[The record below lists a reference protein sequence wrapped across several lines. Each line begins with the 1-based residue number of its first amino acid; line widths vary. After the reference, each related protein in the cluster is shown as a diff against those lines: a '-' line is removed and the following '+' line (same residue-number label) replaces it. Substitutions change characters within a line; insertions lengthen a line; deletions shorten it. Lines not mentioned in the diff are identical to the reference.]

1 MTAPWETGLSAWV
14 FDFAIMRS
22 LHGIK
27 SHSGT
32 RWIKPAVNTDGFLYA
47 DIHQHLLDPL
57 CWKINLLCL
66 FSKLLSAV
74 KVGLHTKKKPFKKA
88 NRTGRE
94 EAGDWTVTSDCF
106 SVWILTLGWSRNWN
120 HCLFLCSCP
129 LWSNLKSFLPSSPLL
144 SLPSALFLS
153 LSSLLSSIHL
163 SFSSLSLL
171 FLSHFFSSHHLLS
184 FLPFPHCSL
193 SILLSPIL
201 PSIPPPLCRYKKTQ
215 ETLSQAGQKTTAALS
230 TMGTV
235 ISKRLVDMRYDAAEP
250 KWPTLWLQE
259 QMSRVDSVETER
271 SQTNP
276 EHHTTALYLFWVKQ
290 KELWTLNR

>member
-1 MTAPWETGLSAWV
+1 MLKNK
-14 FDFAIMRS
+14 S
-22 LHGIK
+22 LVCFQNYYQLLK
-27 SHSGT
+27 LACT
-32 RWIKPAVNTDGFLYA
+32 QRKN
-47 DIHQHLLDPL
+47 HL
-57 CWKINLLCL
+57 
-66 FSKLLSAV
+66 
-74 KVGLHTKKKPFKKA
+74 KKQT
-88 NRTGRE
+88 TGRE

-129 LWSNLKSFLPSSPLL
+129 LWSNLKSFLPSLL
-144 SLPSALFLS
+144 SSSLPSICPVFLS

-163 SFSSLSLL
+163 SFSFSSPLSLL

-250 KWPTLWLQE
+250 KWPTLWLQATRTNE
-259 QMSRVDSVETER
+259 QSGQCWNRKIPNKPWTSHNRSVFILSEAER
-271 SQTNP
+271 
-276 EHHTTALYLFWVKQ
+276 ALNFKPI
-290 KELWTLNR
+290 KNKSLN